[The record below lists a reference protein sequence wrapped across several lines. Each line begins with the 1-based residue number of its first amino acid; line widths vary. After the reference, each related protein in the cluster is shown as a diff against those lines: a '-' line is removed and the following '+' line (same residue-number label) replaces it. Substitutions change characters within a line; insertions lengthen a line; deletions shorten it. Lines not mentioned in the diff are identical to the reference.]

1 MRQLLIKLLLRCLSF
16 LKYQEEGFKVSVSSS
31 VELKKQD
38 NLQDIWFRAVVI
50 VNEINRN
57 YIGYEPTGWKRE
69 QLVSKLV
76 IEYPWLEGDELTKIV
91 NGVLG

>member
-1 MRQLLIKLLLRCLSF
+1 MKQLLIKLLLKCLSY
-16 LKYQEEGFKVSVSSS
+16 LKYQEEVGVSSS
-31 VELKKQD
+31 VELMKQD
-38 NLQDIWFRAVVI
+38 NLQDIWFRAVII
-50 VNEINRN
+50 VNEVNRN

-76 IEYPWLEGDELTKIV
+76 TEYPWLEGNELTKIV

>member
-1 MRQLLIKLLLRCLSF
+1 MKQLLIKLLLRCLSY
-16 LKYQEEGFKVSVSSS
+16 LKYQEEVGVSSS
-31 VELKKQD
+31 VELTKQD

-50 VNEINRN
+50 VNEVNRN

>member
-1 MRQLLIKLLLRCLSF
+1 MKQLLIKLLLRCLSF
-16 LKYQEEGFKVSVSSS
+16 LKYQEEVGVSSG

-38 NLQDIWFRAVVI
+38 NLQDIWIRAVVI
-50 VNEINRN
+50 ANEINRN

-91 NGVLG
+91 NGALG

>member
-1 MRQLLIKLLLRCLSF
+1 MRQLLIKLLLKCLSF

-38 NLQDIWFRAVVI
+38 NLQDIWFRAIVI

-57 YIGYEPTGWKRE
+57 YIGYEPVGWKRE
-69 QLVSKLV
+69 QLGSKLV